1 MDFNSQV
8 YGLMI
13 GGSAKIKGE
22 YMKKVILIIFAIIFL
37 TNCASEN
44 KNRNVWSIGTGTLLG
59 LATYSLTKDE
69 GLTMGATAIGLGL
82 GNSIGTKFDEVNALK
97 QELLNTK
104 EDGEKVK
111 WKKISEEGE
120 DLSFE
125 MSADNTTKN
134 YKNETCREYKYQFQR
149 NDESYFGSGTA
160 CLDANGNWVELYHN

>member
-1 MDFNSQV
+1 
-8 YGLMI
+8 
-13 GGSAKIKGE
+13 
-22 YMKKVILIIFAIIFL
+22 MKKVILIIFAIIFL

-44 KNRNVWSIGTGTLLG
+44 RNKTAYTLGLGTLAG
-59 LATYSLTKDE
+59 ITTYALTKDE
-69 GLTMGATAIGLGL
+69 GATMGSFAVFSAI

-104 EDGEKVK
+104 NDNEKVK
-111 WKKISEEGE
+111 WEKVTEEGE
-120 DLSFE
+120 NLSFE